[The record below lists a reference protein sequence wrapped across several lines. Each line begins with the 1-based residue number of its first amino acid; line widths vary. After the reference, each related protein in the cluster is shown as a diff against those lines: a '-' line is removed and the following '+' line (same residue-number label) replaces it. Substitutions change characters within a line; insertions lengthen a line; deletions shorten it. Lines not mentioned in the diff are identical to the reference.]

1 MDKLPRVTAS
11 PAALSLLARMRERH
25 GRLVVHISGGCCDGS
40 SPMCLR
46 AEDLPAG
53 WNDVRLGD
61 LAGVDVV
68 IDADQDSRWGRP
80 AFRVDTA
87 PGGADSFSLDALEDE
102 HLTLAS

>member
-1 MDKLPRVTAS
+1 MEKLPRVSAS
-11 PAALSLLARMRERH
+11 PAAVSLLGRMRAKH

-53 WNDVRLGD
+53 PNDVRLGELD
-61 LAGVDVV
+61 GAEIV
-68 IDADQDSRWGRP
+68 IDADQDARWGRP
-80 AFRVDTA
+80 VFTLDVA
-87 PGGADSFSLDALEDE
+87 PGAADSFALDALEDE